1 MIKNLVI
8 SGGGLKTIPVL
19 GSLRY
24 LEEKGVLNHITSYYT
39 TSAGSI
45 YALMLILNYSVD
57 EIENVILNFDPK
69 KILTPNPD
77 IDNFLT
83 NFNFYDQNK
92 FQKFIKLLISYKMG
106 KEFSNM
112 TLYQLHKHTHKS
124 LLCATV
130 SLKYKKIKY
139 FDHTNQPNMPVYMLI
154 LMTCAVPLIFKPI
167 SWRGDKFVDGGLIDN
182 FPVFA
187 IPLNEHN
194 STLGIYVQTKFR
206 KTNIKFID
214 IVDYISCLLAI
225 STLSSKRI
233 THHHVIN
240 IMVSEDHGIN
250 IISTSMSLKEKKK
263 SILKSYDETKVQY
276 DSILLNFFPVKN
288 IVRRNSF

>member
-24 LEEKGVLNHITSYYT
+24 LEEKKVLNHITSYFT

-45 YALMLILNYSVD
+45 YALMLMLNYSVD
-57 EIENVILNFDPK
+57 EIENVILNFDPG
-69 KILTPNPD
+69 KILIPNPD
-77 IDNFLT
+77 IDNFLL

-92 FQKFIKLLISYKMG
+92 FEKFIQLLISYKLG
-106 KEFSNM
+106 HECSNI
-112 TLYQLHKHTHKS
+112 TLQQMYIKTKKS

-139 FDHTNQPNMPVYMLI
+139 FNHVNQPNLPVSKLI
-154 LMTCAVPLIFKPI
+154 LMTCAVPLVFKPVT
-167 SWRGDKFVDGGLIDN
+167 WRGDKYVDGGLIDN

-194 STLGIYVQTKFR
+194 ATLGIYVQTKFK
-206 KTNIKFID
+206 KTDVNFSDLID
-214 IVDYISCLLAI
+214 YLSCLLSI

-233 THHHVIN
+233 SHHHVIN
-240 IMVSEDHGIN
+240 IMVDEKHGIDL
-250 IISTSMSLKEKKK
+250 ISTNMTLREKRK
-263 SILKSYDETKVQY
+263 IIAKSYNETKTQY
-276 DSILLNFFPVKN
+276 DTILVNSFPIKK